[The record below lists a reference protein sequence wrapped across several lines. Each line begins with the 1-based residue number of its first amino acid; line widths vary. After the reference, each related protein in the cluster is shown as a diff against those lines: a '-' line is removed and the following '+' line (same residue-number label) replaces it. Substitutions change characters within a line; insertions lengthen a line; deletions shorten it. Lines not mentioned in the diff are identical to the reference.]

1 LSRVDVQSKH
11 SLSDIGKSSEAMEKF
26 TEVVTFSYCTN
37 LGFDL
42 LANQEITM
50 KIKSQMT
57 TMRKTEPGALRSLK
71 NILTNV
77 RNANNARN

>member
-1 LSRVDVQSKH
+1 MSGLSGSLYFRRTLSRVDVQSKH
-11 SLSDIGKSSEAMEKF
+11 SLSDIGKRSEAMKKF
-26 TEVVTFSYCTN
+26 TEVVTVSYCTN

-57 TMRKTEPGALRSLK
+57 TMRKESQE
-71 NILTNV
+71 IYV
-77 RNANNARN
+77 R